1 MKFGVNHSVP
11 KINFIQKLFMY
22 RNRSYIVLNSNPKE
36 KRKDSANNDRVRVV
50 LTSRLDELFRKNNYT
65 FRVG

>member
-1 MKFGVNHSVP
+1 
-11 KINFIQKLFMY
+11 MY

-36 KRKDSANNDRVRVV
+36 KRKESVNNDRVRAV
-50 LTSRLDELFRKNNYT
+50 LTSRLDELFKTNNYT